1 MTRGKDFVESLEKGL
16 RIIEVF
22 QAVRSELTLSD
33 VAERVGITR
42 AAARRYLLTLVQLG
56 YATQEGR
63 HFTLS
68 PKVLILSRSQ
78 LGGNPIL
85 GAVQSILE
93 TIAGKTRESASA
105 AVLNSSEIILVARA
119 QSPRPFSANVVIG
132 TCLPAFRTAMGKVL
146 LSELPENIVS
156 RLISNLNSNISD
168 SSSTSGSSSK
178 IDPEHSVS
186 RYQAREGTG
195 LCNQYRRTR
204 DRPEFNCR
212 AVAPSAQPANA
223 LARPQCTG
231 EKDAVPGYDPRV
243 SPGTSGGGP
252 AADAGKDMIDVQ
264 AAKRRTRDEKF

>member
-146 LSELPENIVS
+146 LSELPETIVR
-156 RLISNLNSNISD
+156 RLIS
-168 SSSTSGSSSK
+168 SSSNSSNSK
-178 IDPEHSVS
+178 IDPEHSVADIRRAKTQGYATS
-186 RYQAREGTG
+186 IGELETG
-195 LCNQYRRTR
+195 L
-204 DRPEFNCR
+204 
-212 AVAPSAQPANA
+212 SSI
-223 LARPQCTG
+223 
-231 EKDAVPGYDPRV
+231 AVPLHHPLSRQTLSLGLSVPEKRMPSHV
-243 SPGTSGGGP
+243 
-252 AADAGKDMIDVQ
+252 MVQ
-264 AAKRRTRDEKF
+264 EFLPELQEAVRLLMLAKI